1 VATDAPTLED
11 RVRLLEASV
20 RGIVLELD
28 QDGRYLDVWTHD
40 ESLLARPRRELLGKT
55 LNEVFGEEG
64 ARPFF
69 NMVKDVLTKGL
80 PQRLEYPL
88 EVLSGPRW
96 FVAEALPGQ
105 RPGTAVMLI
114 QDITERKQLEAR
126 IIESDRLAAIGL
138 LAGGVGHE
146 INNPLSWVLMQL
158 ASLKSEISG
167 AAESGKAPPLERW
180 AATVSESLEGVERI
194 RHIVRDL
201 AFFTRSPETESA
213 VVDLRRAIDWA
224 CDMAGSEV
232 RHRAALVKNYGTAPS
247 VLAPEARIGQVF
259 LNLVINAAQSI
270 ADGNADANEVRVELS
285 TDDAGNARID
295 VVDTGSGIEP
305 ANQARLFEPFFT
317 TKPRGVGTGLGLS
330 VSKRLVESIGGTLRL
345 VSSNKGSTRFRVT
358 LPPTSTPPTP
368 LPAPSPAR
376 VPQRLKVLI
385 VDDQP
390 RFLESL
396 RLALQPPLI
405 VITEPSARAALARL
419 RNGERFDALV
429 CDLMMPEL
437 TGMDL
442 AEAVA
447 QEWPAMAPRLVLMTG
462 GAFSERARSFLEA
475 SPYPRIEK
483 PFKPEQLIA
492 LLARVCQ

>member
-1 VATDAPTLED
+1 LATDVATLED
-11 RVRLLEASV
+11 RLRLLESCV

-28 QDGRYLDVWTHD
+28 GDGRYLDVWTHD

-55 LNEVFGEEG
+55 LDEVFGPDG

-69 NMVKDVLTKGL
+69 NMVKEVLTTGT

-96 FVAEALPGQ
+96 FVAESVPGQ

-146 INNPLSWVLMQL
+146 INNPLSWVLMRL
-158 ASLKSEISG
+158 TSLKSEVAG
-167 AAESGKAPPLERW
+167 AAESGKPPPLDRW
-180 AATVSESLEGVERI
+180 ATTVAESLEGVERI

-213 VVDLRRAIDWA
+213 VVDLRRSIDWA
-224 CDMAGSEV
+224 CEMAAAEL
-232 RHRAALVKNYGTAPS
+232 RHRAELVKVYGAAPH

-270 ADGNADANEVRVELS
+270 ADGHADANEVRVELS
-285 TDDAGNARID
+285 TDAAGNARID

-305 ANQARLFEPFFT
+305 EHQARLFEPFFT
-317 TKPRGVGTGLGLS
+317 TKPRGAGTGLGLS
-330 VSKRLVESIGGTLRL
+330 VSKRLVESIGGTLKL
-345 VSSNKGSTRFRVT
+345 IASQKGATRFRVT
-358 LPPTSTPPTP
+358 LPPTRATAT
-368 LPAPSPAR
+368 PAPVTAPAAL
-376 VPQRLKVLI
+376 PKHLEVLI
-385 VDDQP
+385 VDDQQ

-396 RLALQPPLI
+396 RLALEPSLT
-405 VITEPSARAALARL
+405 VTTESSARAALARL
-419 RNGERFDALV
+419 RAGERFDAIV

-442 AEAVA
+442 CEAVA
-447 QEWPAMAPRLVLMTG
+447 KEWPQMAPRLILMTG
-462 GAFSERARSFLEA
+462 GAFSPRARAFLETSA
-475 SPYPRIEK
+475 YPRIEK
-483 PFKPEQLIA
+483 PFKPEQLVA
-492 LLARVCQ
+492 LLARVCV